1 MSNFYDLETKLEN
14 CLVDVISERENC
26 LQKIQ
31 KPRAFQIIGPKKRK
45 L

>member
-14 CLVDVISERENC
+14 CLVDVTSERENC

-31 KPRAFQIIGPKKRK
+31 KLRTFQIIGP
-45 L
+45 